1 MLFNRNV
8 VDVKFPPRGD
18 GKTVIVKFNSKEAAD
33 TFIELDYIMFFGTEL
48 TRNIVGQYLK
58 GKTLDQKNEI
68 SMLLLGK
75 KYVFGTFQ
83 DEGNPFYVELS
94 GLSTKSED
102 LREMFISQ
110 LNLAEKDV
118 GKPIWEP
125 AAGNKMNARLNLK
138 VPEATVNHLIT
149 KWNSM
154 DVNVDGQNVSAEF
167 WVPKGTK
174 RHGDLL
180 SKKAKKKLKN
190 KNQ

>member
-1 MLFNRNV
+1 M

-118 GKPIWEP
+118 GKTIWEP

-167 WVPKGTK
+167 WV
-174 RHGDLL
+174 
-180 SKKAKKKLKN
+180 S
-190 KNQ
+190 